1 MKTLFTKKFVLAGL
15 LALNAASVFAGQP
28 PNITNLGL
36 NAQLDGKQQVP
47 AVVTDG
53 KGTFFANTTGTKITY
68 QLNTS
73 NLSSN
78 VVEAH
83 IHLAQPGVNGGL
95 MVILCAPNVQ
105 QVNPCPS
112 DTKGKMSIGGTIFTD
127 TPTAALPGVP
137 NQGITTPVNFL
148 KVLQAF
154 REGNAYVNIHTQN
167 IDGEIRGQIKTGGG
181 LPTHS

>member
-1 MKTLFTKKFVLAGL
+1 MKTLLTKQFVLGGL
-15 LALNAASVFAGQP
+15 LALSAAVVFADQP
-28 PNITNLGL
+28 PNTTNLGL

-53 KGTFFANTTGTKITY
+53 KGTFFANTTSSSITY
-68 QLNTS
+68 RLNTS

-95 MVILCAPNVQ
+95 MVILCAPDLLPV
-105 QVNPCPS
+105 VLPCSS
-112 DTKGKMSIGGTIFTD
+112 DAKGNMSTGGTIFFDNQT
-127 TPTAALPGVP
+127 ALPGVP
-137 NQGITTPVNFL
+137 NQGIQKPVNFL
-148 KVLQAF
+148 KVLQAL
-154 REGNAYVNIHTQN
+154 REGNGYVNIHTRN

-181 LPTHS
+181 IPTRS

>member
-1 MKTLFTKKFVLAGL
+1 MKTLSTKQFVLGGL
-15 LALNAASVFAGQP
+15 FAFSAAVFAGQP

-53 KGTFFANTTGTKITY
+53 KGTFFANTTSTSITY
-68 QLNTS
+68 RLTTS

-105 QVNPCPS
+105 GVTPCFS
-112 DTKGKMSIGGTIFTD
+112 DEKGNMTTGATIFSNNSS
-127 TPTAALPGVP
+127 ALLGVP
-137 NQGITTPVNFL
+137 NQGIPQSVNFL
-148 KVLQAF
+148 KVLQAL
-154 REGNAYVNIHTQN
+154 REGNGYVNIYTRN
-167 IDGEIRGQIKTGGG
+167 IDGEIRGQIKIGGG
-181 LPTHS
+181 IPTHS